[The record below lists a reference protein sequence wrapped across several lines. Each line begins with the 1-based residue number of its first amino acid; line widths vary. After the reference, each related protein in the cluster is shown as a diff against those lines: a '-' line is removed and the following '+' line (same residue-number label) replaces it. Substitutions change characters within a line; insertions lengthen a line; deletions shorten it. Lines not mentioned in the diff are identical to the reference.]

1 MYRSG
6 LVNTLVTH
14 ANTKGLGLTPLF
26 GDLSYFMLPQ
36 LKMKTNKNFFFWDQ
50 VFTYIDTLVGKYYS
64 LLAFK
69 KTIMVANETAV
80 AQNSS
85 TDKDH

>member
-1 MYRSG
+1 MYRSS

-14 ANTKGLGLTPLF
+14 ANMKGPNSLVRRPPL
-26 GDLSYFMLPQ
+26 LYASSV
-36 LKMKTNKNFFFWDQ
+36 KNENKQEYSFWDQ